1 MMLAQNATTSHADET
16 KGGWDAMTM
25 TAEQQKKATV
35 KVGEGLPE
43 LPPAPETVE
52 ETGLSLD
59 FLADLVL
66 KTLYVRGTL
75 LGSELADALKLPFFG
90 VVDQVLKFLREEELL
105 EVRRG
110 LSQFA
115 TQWIYALTGKGIARA
130 KEVMEQSAYVG
141 PAPVPIT
148 VYTDYLDRYQVPWE
162 GITEQ
167 LLRET
172 LKDLVV
178 NERLIRKLGPAFN
191 SGKSMFLYGN
201 AGNGKTSIAERFARA
216 LRGGVLAPYALEVR
230 GQIIRFFDPAYHE
243 PIPVDE
249 SLQARADR
257 RWVLCKRPF
266 IVVGGELR
274 MEHLELSYDPIV
286 KFYNAPF
293 QLKANGG
300 VFMID
305 DFGRQ
310 RVHPKDLL
318 NRWIVPLEK
327 GIDFY
332 TLQTGEQIVVP
343 FKVLI
348 IFSTNLAPR
357 DLVEEAFLRRIRY
370 KIEVGDPNEEEFRE
384 IFRRVAEKMGFT
396 YEPEILDYLIDRHYK
411 QAGRGF
417 RAVHPRDLLM
427 QARDYCNYMG
437 WQYHLTRELI
447 DLAVETYF
455 VEL

>member
-1 MMLAQNATTSHADET
+1 
-16 KGGWDAMTM
+16 MTL
-25 TAEQQKKATV
+25 TAAVNEKEGI
-35 KVGEGLPE
+35 KVGEGLPA
-43 LPPAPETVE
+43 LPPAPESLD
-52 ETGLSLD
+52 ETGLSLE
-59 FLADLVL
+59 FIADLVV
-66 KTLYVRGTL
+66 KMLYVRGTL
-75 LGSELADALKLPFFG
+75 LGSEIADQIKLPYFN
-90 VVDQVLKFLREEELL
+90 VLEQALKFLRDEELI

-115 TQWIYALTGKGIARA
+115 TQWIYGLTGKGINRA
-130 KEVMEQSAYVG
+130 KEIMEQSAYVG
-141 PAPVPIT
+141 PAPVPIKI
-148 VYTDYLDRYQVPWE
+148 YTDYIDRYQVPWE
-162 GITEQ
+162 GLTEP

-172 LKDLVV
+172 LRDLVV
-178 NERLIRKLGPAFN
+178 NDRLIKKLGPAFN

-201 AGNGKTSIAERFARA
+201 AGNGKTVISERFARA
-216 LRGGVLAPYALEVR
+216 LRGGTLVPYALEVG

-243 PIPVDE
+243 PITVDE
-249 SLQARADR
+249 SKVQASDR

-274 MEHLELSYDPIV
+274 MENLELAYDPAV

-310 RVHPKDLL
+310 RIHPKDLL

-332 TLQTGEQIVVP
+332 TLQTGEQLIVP

-357 DLVEEAFLRRIRY
+357 ELVEEAFLRRIRY
-370 KIEVGDPNEEEFRE
+370 KIEVGDPTEEEFRE
-384 IFRRVAEKMGFT
+384 IFRRVAEAMGFE
-396 YEPEILDYLIDRHYK
+396 YEPDLLDYLIDRHYK
-411 QAGRGF
+411 RAKRSF

-427 QARDYCNYMG
+427 QARDYCNYLG
-437 WQYHLTRELI
+437 WQYTLTRELI
-447 DLAVETYF
+447 DIAVETYF

>member
-1 MMLAQNATTSHADET
+1 MLSTTNSET
-16 KGGWDAMTM
+16 KRGVYVED
-25 TAEQQKKATV
+25 
-35 KVGEGLPE
+35 GLPT
-43 LPPAPETVE
+43 LPPAPESVE
-52 ETGLSLD
+52 ETGLTLD
-59 FLADLVL
+59 FIADLTL

-75 LGSELADALKLPFFG
+75 LGSDLAESLKLPHYG
-90 VVDQVLKFLREEELL
+90 VLEHVLKFLREEEFV

-110 LSQFA
+110 YGQFS
-115 TQWIYALTGKGIARA
+115 TQWIYGLTNKGFVRAR
-130 KEVMEQSAYVG
+130 ELMEQSAYVG
-141 PAPVPIT
+141 PAPVPIRL
-148 VYTDYLDRYQVPWE
+148 YTDYIDRYQVPWE

-167 LLRET
+167 ALREV
-172 LKDLVV
+172 LSDLVV
-178 NERLIRKLGPAFN
+178 NDRLIRKLGPAFN

-216 LRGGVLAPYALEVR
+216 LKGGVLVPYSLEVN

-243 PIPVDE
+243 TIPVPDE
-249 SLQARADR
+249 KLQASDR

-266 IVVGGELR
+266 IVVGGELQ
-274 MEHLELSYDPIV
+274 MEHLELSYDPTV
-286 KFYNAPF
+286 KYYNAPF

-310 RVHPKDLL
+310 RIHPRDLL

-348 IFSTNLAPR
+348 IFSTNIAPKE
-357 DLVEEAFLRRIRY
+357 LVEEAFLRRIRY
-370 KIEVGDPNEEEFRE
+370 KIEVGDPSEEEFRE
-384 IFRRVAEKMGFT
+384 IFRRVAETMRFE
-396 YEPEILDYLIDRHYK
+396 YDPELLDYLIERHYK
-411 QAGRGF
+411 RVGRGF

-437 WQYHLTRELI
+437 WQYKLTRELI

>member
-1 MMLAQNATTSHADET
+1 MVTTTNAELR
-16 KGGWDAMTM
+16 KGVYVDDS
-25 TAEQQKKATV
+25 
-35 KVGEGLPE
+35 LPT
-43 LPPAPETVE
+43 LPPAPESVE
-52 ETGLSLD
+52 ETGLTLD
-59 FLADLVL
+59 FLSDLTL

-75 LGSELADALKLPFFG
+75 LGSELAEYLKLPHYS
-90 VVDQVLKFLREEELL
+90 VLEHVLKFLREEELV

-110 LSQFA
+110 YGQFS
-115 TQWIYALTGKGIARA
+115 TQWIYGLTNKGFIRAR
-130 KEVMEQSAYVG
+130 ELMEQSAYVG
-141 PAPVPIT
+141 PAPVPIR
-148 VYTDYLDRYQVPWE
+148 VYTDYIDRYQVPWE

-167 LLRET
+167 TLREV
-172 LKDLVV
+172 LSDLVV
-178 NERLIRKLGPAFN
+178 NDRLIRKLGPAFN

-216 LRGGVLAPYALEVR
+216 LKGGVLVPYSLEVN

-243 PIPVDE
+243 PISVPE
-249 SLQARADR
+249 EKFQASDR

-266 IVVGGELR
+266 IVVGGELQ
-274 MEHLELSYDPIV
+274 MDHLELSYDPTV
-286 KFYNAPF
+286 KYYNAPF

-310 RVHPKDLL
+310 RIHPKDLL

-327 GIDFY
+327 GIDYY

-348 IFSTNLAPR
+348 IFSTNIAPR
-357 DLVEEAFLRRIRY
+357 ELVEEAFLRRIRY
-370 KIEVGDPNEEEFRE
+370 KIEVGDPSEGEFRE
-384 IFRRVAEKMGFT
+384 IFRRVAETMGFE
-396 YEPEILDYLIDRHYK
+396 YEPELLDYLIERHYK
-411 QAGRGF
+411 RVGRGF

-427 QARDYCNYMG
+427 QVRDYCNYMG
-437 WQYHLTRELI
+437 WHYKLTRELI

>member
-1 MMLAQNATTSHADET
+1 MSASERGDGEMSAVTTGSRQ
-16 KGGWDAMTM
+16 GGIFL
-25 TAEQQKKATV
+25 ES
-35 KVGEGLPE
+35 GLPT
-43 LPPAPETVE
+43 LPPAPESLE

-75 LGSELADALKLPFFG
+75 LGSDLSEQLKLPHFN
-90 VVDQVLKFLREEELL
+90 VLEPVLKFLREEELI

-110 LSQFA
+110 YGQFS
-115 TQWIYALTGKGIARA
+115 TQWVYALTNKGMVRAR
-130 KEVMEQSAYVG
+130 ELMEQCAYVG
-141 PAPVPIT
+141 PAPVPLHI
-148 VYTDYLDRYQVPWE
+148 YTDYLERYQVPWE

-167 LLRET
+167 TLREA

-178 NERLIRKLGPAFN
+178 NDRLIRKLGPAFN

-216 LRGGVLAPYALEVR
+216 LKGGVLVPYALEVN

-243 PIPVDE
+243 PLLVSE
-249 SLQARADR
+249 EKLQASDR
-257 RWVLCKRPF
+257 RWMLCKRPF
-266 IVVGGELR
+266 IVAGGELR
-274 MEHLELSYDPIV
+274 MENLELAYDPIV

-293 QLKANGG
+293 QMKANGG

-310 RVHPKDLL
+310 RIPPRDLL

-332 TLQTGEQIVVP
+332 TLQTGEQILIP

-357 DLVEEAFLRRIRY
+357 ELVEEAFLRRIRY
-370 KIEVGDPNEEEFRE
+370 KIEVGDPSEEEFRE
-384 IFRRVAEKMGFT
+384 IFQRVAEQIGFE
-396 YEPEILDYLIDRHYK
+396 YEPELLDYLIERHYK
-411 QAGRGF
+411 RVGRGF

-437 WQYHLTRELI
+437 WQYKLTRELI

>member
-1 MMLAQNATTSHADET
+1 MQVKEAQPKEGIHVDS
-16 KGGWDAMTM
+16 
-25 TAEQQKKATV
+25 
-35 KVGEGLPE
+35 GLPT
-43 LPPAPETVE
+43 LPPAPESVE
-52 ETGLSLD
+52 ETGLTLD
-59 FLADLVL
+59 FLADLIL

-75 LGSELADALKLPFFG
+75 LGSELTEQIKLPHYN
-90 VVDQVLKFLREEELL
+90 VLENILKFLRDEELV

-110 LSQFA
+110 YGQFA
-115 TQWIYALTGKGIARA
+115 TQWIYGLTTKGFNRGK
-130 KEVMEQSAYVG
+130 ELMEQCSYVG
-141 PAPVPIT
+141 PAPVPIS
-148 VYTDYLDRYQVPWE
+148 VYTDYIERYQVPWE
-162 GITEQ
+162 GLTEQ
-167 LLRET
+167 VLRDV
-172 LKDLVV
+172 LSDLVV
-178 NERLIRKLGPAFN
+178 SDRLIRKLGPAFN
-191 SGKSMFLYGN
+191 SGRSMFLYGN

-216 LRGGVLAPYALEVR
+216 LKGGVLVPHSLEVN

-243 PIPVDE
+243 LISVPQDKLHA
-249 SLQARADR
+249 SDR

-310 RVHPKDLL
+310 RMHPRDLL

-332 TLQTGEQIVVP
+332 ALQTGEQIAVP

-348 IFSTNLAPR
+348 IFSTNLAPKE
-357 DLVEEAFLRRIRY
+357 LVEEAFLRRIRY
-370 KIEVGDPNEEEFRE
+370 KIEVGDPSEEEFRE
-384 IFRRVAEKMGFT
+384 IFRRVAKAMGFE
-396 YEPEILDYLIDRHYK
+396 YEPELLDYLIERHYK
-411 QAGRGF
+411 RVGRGF

-437 WQYHLTRELI
+437 WQYKLTRELI

>member
-1 MMLAQNATTSHADET
+1 M
-16 KGGWDAMTM
+16 
-25 TAEQQKKATV
+25 AEGVALKEGI
-35 KVGEGLPE
+35 KVAPGLPD
-43 LPPAPETVE
+43 LPPAPESVE

-59 FLADLVL
+59 FIADLVC
-66 KTLYVRGTL
+66 KTLHTRGTL
-75 LGSELADALKLPFFG
+75 YGSELVDAIKLPWYG
-90 VVDQVLKFLREEELL
+90 VLDQAVRYLREEEMVD
-105 EVRRG
+105 VRRG
-110 LSQFA
+110 TGQFE
-115 TQWIYALTGKGIARA
+115 TQWLYAITAKGLSRSRQAMDQTG
-130 KEVMEQSAYVG
+130 YVG
-141 PAPVPIT
+141 PAPVPIRL
-148 VYTDYLDRYQVPWE
+148 YTDYIERYQVPWE
-162 GITEQ
+162 GLTEEV
-167 LLRET
+167 LRDS
-172 LKDLVV
+172 LKDLVI

-216 LRGGVLAPYALEVR
+216 LTGGMLVPYGLEVG
-230 GQIIRFFDPAYHE
+230 GQVIRFFDPAYHE
-243 PIPVDE
+243 PVSVDE
-249 SLQARADR
+249 EKRRSSDR

-274 MEHLELSYDPIV
+274 MENLELAYDEGIRC
-286 KFYNAPF
+286 YTAPF

-327 GIDFY
+327 GIDYY
-332 TLQTGEQIVVP
+332 TLLTGQQVVVP

-348 IFSTNLAPR
+348 IFSTNLAPK

-370 KIEVGDPNEEEFRE
+370 KIEVGDPSEEEFRE
-384 IFRRVAEKMGFT
+384 IFRRVAFAFRFEYT
-396 YEPEILDYLIDRHYK
+396 PEDLDYLIDRHYK

-417 RAVHPRDLLM
+417 RAVHPRDLLN

-437 WQYHLTRELI
+437 LPYKLTPQLI

-455 VEL
+455 VEF

>member
-1 MMLAQNATTSHADET
+1 MVARANTE
-16 KGGWDAMTM
+16 
-25 TAEQQKKATV
+25 V
-35 KVGEGLPE
+35 KRGIYVEDGLPA
-43 LPPAPETVE
+43 LPPAPESVE
-52 ETGLSLD
+52 ETGLTLD
-59 FLADLVL
+59 FIADLTL

-75 LGSELADALKLPFFG
+75 LGSDLAESLKLPHYG
-90 VVDQVLKFLREEELL
+90 VLECVLRFLREEELV

-110 LSQFA
+110 YGQFS
-115 TQWIYALTGKGIARA
+115 TQWVYGLTNKGFIRAR
-130 KEVMEQSAYVG
+130 ELMEQSAYVG
-141 PAPVPIT
+141 PAPVPIR
-148 VYTDYLDRYQVPWE
+148 VYTDYIERYQVPWE

-167 LLRET
+167 VLREV
-172 LKDLVV
+172 LSDLVV
-178 NERLIRKLGPAFN
+178 NDRLIRKLGPAFN

-216 LRGGVLAPYALEVR
+216 LKGGVLVPYSLEVN

-243 PIPVDE
+243 PIPVSE
-249 SLQARADR
+249 EKLQASDR

-266 IVVGGELR
+266 IVVGGELQ
-274 MEHLELSYDPIV
+274 MEHLELSYDPTV
-286 KFYNAPF
+286 KYYNAPF

-310 RVHPKDLL
+310 RIHPKDLL

-348 IFSTNLAPR
+348 IFSTNIAPSE
-357 DLVEEAFLRRIRY
+357 LVEEAFLRRIRY
-370 KIEVGDPNEEEFRE
+370 KIEVGDPSEEEFRE
-384 IFRRVAEKMGFT
+384 IFRRVAEAMGFE
-396 YEPEILDYLIDRHYK
+396 YEPELLDYLIERHYK
-411 QAGRGF
+411 RVGRGF

-437 WQYHLTRELI
+437 WQYKLTRELI

>member
-1 MMLAQNATTSHADET
+1 MMVADL
-16 KGGWDAMTM
+16 
-25 TAEQQKKATV
+25 EQRNGIAI
-35 KVGEGLPE
+35 GEGFPL
-43 LPPAPETVE
+43 LPPIPESVE
-52 ETGLSLD
+52 ETGLSQD

-75 LGSELADALKLPFFG
+75 LGSELSDYLKLPHFN
-90 VVDQVLKFLREEELL
+90 VLEPVLKFLRDEELI

-110 LSQFA
+110 YGQFS
-115 TQWIYALTGKGIARA
+115 TQWVYALTNKGMARA
-130 KEVMEQSAYVG
+130 KELMEQCAYVG
-141 PAPVPIT
+141 PAPIPIR
-148 VYTDYLDRYQVPWE
+148 VYTDYIDRYQVPWE
-162 GITEQ
+162 GLTEQ
-167 LLRET
+167 ALRNA
-172 LKDLVV
+172 LNDLVV
-178 NERLIRKLGPAFN
+178 NDRLIRKLGPAFN

-216 LRGGVLAPYALEVR
+216 LQGGVLVPYALEVN

-243 PIPVDE
+243 PIPVPE
-249 SLQARADR
+249 EKLQMSDR
-257 RWVLCKRPF
+257 RWLLCKRPF

-274 MEHLELSYDPIV
+274 LEHLELSYDPTV
-286 KFYNAPF
+286 HYYTAPF

-300 VFMID
+300 VFVID

-310 RVHPKDLL
+310 QVHPRDLL

-348 IFSTNLAPR
+348 IFATNLAPR
-357 DLVEEAFLRRIRY
+357 ELVEEAFLRRIRY
-370 KIEVGDPNEEEFRE
+370 KIEVGDPSEEEFRE
-384 IFRRVAEKMGFT
+384 IFRRVAQAMGIE
-396 YEPEILDYLIDRHYK
+396 YEPELLDYLIERHYK

-427 QARDYCNYMG
+427 QVRDYCNYMG
-437 WQYHLTRELI
+437 WQYKLTRELI

>member
-1 MMLAQNATTSHADET
+1 MMALER
-16 KGGWDAMTM
+16 
-25 TAEQQKKATV
+25 EQREGIFVDK
-35 KVGEGLPE
+35 GLPT
-43 LPPAPETVE
+43 LPPAPESVE
-52 ETGLSLD
+52 ETGLSQD

-66 KTLYVRGTL
+66 KTLYVRGTS
-75 LGSELADALKLPFFG
+75 LGSDLSEYLKLPHFN
-90 VVDQVLKFLREEELL
+90 VLEPVLKFLREEELV

-110 LSQFA
+110 YGQFS
-115 TQWIYALTGKGIARA
+115 TQWVYALTNKGLARA
-130 KEVMEQSAYVG
+130 RELMEQCAYVG
-141 PAPVPIT
+141 PAPIPIRI
-148 VYTDYLDRYQVPWE
+148 YTDYIERYQVPWE
-162 GITEQ
+162 GLTEQ
-167 LLRET
+167 ALRET
-172 LKDLVV
+172 LSDLVV
-178 NERLIRKLGPAFN
+178 NDRLIRKLGPAFN

-216 LRGGVLAPYALEVR
+216 LKGGVLVPFALEVN

-243 PIPVDE
+243 PIPVPE
-249 SLQARADR
+249 EKLQMSDR

-274 MEHLELSYDPIV
+274 MENLELAYDPTV
-286 KFYNAPF
+286 HYYNAPF

-310 RVHPKDLL
+310 RIHPRDLL

-327 GIDFY
+327 GIDYY

-357 DLVEEAFLRRIRY
+357 ELVEEAFLRRIRY
-370 KIEVGDPNEEEFRE
+370 KIEVGDPSEEEFRE
-384 IFRRVAEKMGFT
+384 IFRRVAETMGFE
-396 YEPEILDYLIDRHYK
+396 YEPELLDYLIERHYK
-411 QAGRGF
+411 RVGRGF

-437 WQYHLTRELI
+437 WQHKLTRELI

>member
-1 MMLAQNATTSHADET
+1 
-16 KGGWDAMTM
+16 M
-25 TAEQQKKATV
+25 TATKEKAGI
-35 KVGEGLPE
+35 KVGDGLPE
-43 LPPAPETVE
+43 LPPAPESVE
-52 ETGLSLD
+52 ETGLNLD
-59 FLADLVL
+59 FIADLML

-75 LGSELADALKLPFFG
+75 LGNELADQLKLPFFN
-90 VVDQVLKFLREEELL
+90 VLDQVLRFLRDEELL

-115 TQWIYALTGKGIARA
+115 TQWIYALTGKGITRA
-130 KEVMEQSAYVG
+130 KELMEQSAYVG
-141 PAPVPIT
+141 PAPVPIR
-148 VYTDYLDRYQVPWE
+148 VYTDYIERYQVPWE
-162 GITEQ
+162 GLTEQ
-167 LLRET
+167 VLRDA
-172 LKDLVV
+172 LSDLVV

-216 LRGGVLAPYALEVR
+216 LRGGVLVPYALEVG
-230 GQIIRFFDPAYHE
+230 GQIIRFFDSAYHE

-249 SLQARADR
+249 GAVQQSDR

-274 MEHLELSYDPIV
+274 MENLELAYDPVV
-286 KFYNAPF
+286 KFYNAPL

-327 GIDFY
+327 SVDFY

-370 KIEVGDPNEEEFRE
+370 KIEIGDPSEGEFRE
-384 IFRRVAEKMGFT
+384 IFRRVAAAMGFE
-396 YEPEILDYLIDRHYK
+396 YDPEILDYLIDRHYK

-417 RAVHPRDLLM
+417 RAVHPRDLLL
-427 QARDYCNYMG
+427 QARDYCNYLG
-437 WQYHLTRELI
+437 WQYKLTRELI
-447 DLAVETYF
+447 DIAVETYF
-455 VEL
+455 VQL

>member
-148 VYTDYLDRYQVPWE
+148 VYTDYLDRYQVPW
-162 GITEQ
+162 
-167 LLRET
+167 
-172 LKDLVV
+172 K
-178 NERLIRKLGPAFN
+178 
-191 SGKSMFLYGN
+191 
-201 AGNGKTSIAERFARA
+201 
-216 LRGGVLAPYALEVR
+216 
-230 GQIIRFFDPAYHE
+230 
-243 PIPVDE
+243 E
-249 SLQARADR
+249 SRSNCCGR
-257 RWVLCKRPF
+257 R
-266 IVVGGELR
+266 
-274 MEHLELSYDPIV
+274 
-286 KFYNAPF
+286 
-293 QLKANGG
+293 
-300 VFMID
+300 
-305 DFGRQ
+305 
-310 RVHPKDLL
+310 
-318 NRWIVPLEK
+318 
-327 GIDFY
+327 
-332 TLQTGEQIVVP
+332 
-343 FKVLI
+343 
-348 IFSTNLAPR
+348 
-357 DLVEEAFLRRIRY
+357 
-370 KIEVGDPNEEEFRE
+370 
-384 IFRRVAEKMGFT
+384 
-396 YEPEILDYLIDRHYK
+396 
-411 QAGRGF
+411 
-417 RAVHPRDLLM
+417 
-427 QARDYCNYMG
+427 
-437 WQYHLTRELI
+437 
-447 DLAVETYF
+447 
-455 VEL
+455 